1 MKVILNDHVEHLGE
15 RGDSVVVKPGYAR
28 NYLLPK
34 GLAYLDT
41 AGNRKRFEQEQRTW
55 EEMDLGRRAAA
66 EKVAQV
72 MQGTELLFERRAGE
86 KDVLFGSV
94 NMVDISR
101 ELAQRGFDIERRRV
115 QLDHPIKE
123 LGSFDVE
130 IAVHPE
136 ISVTVPVHVVRPGG
150 KPAPREETQAVAEG
164 EAAEAAEVAE
174 VAEVADVVEIAEA
187 VEEADV
193 AEGAQEIVKA
203 QPESVIEGAEP
214 TEVEETEVA
223 ESSEVP
229 EEDTTELP

>member
-66 EKVAQV
+66 EKVAQA

-86 KDVLFGSV
+86 KGVLFGSV

-115 QLDHPIKE
+115 RLEHPIKE
-123 LGSFDVE
+123 LGSHDVD

-150 KPAPREETQAVAEG
+150 QPAPRKETEAVAE
-164 EAAEAAEVAE
+164 AEAAEVAE
-174 VAEVADVVEIAEA
+174 VAE
-187 VEEADV
+187 
-193 AEGAQEIVKA
+193 GAQEIIEA
-203 QPESVIEGAEP
+203 QPEPVIEVAEP
-214 TEVEETEVA
+214 AAVEETEVA
-223 ESSEVP
+223 VPSEVP
-229 EEDTTELP
+229 EEDATELP